1 MKTESG
7 NILNPTPKQ
16 EINRKII
23 ENIRKTGQNKICF
36 DCGDK
41 VYIYSI

>member
-7 NILNPTPKQ
+7 NMLNHPQ

-23 ENIRKTGQNKICF
+23 ENIRKIGQNKICF

-41 VYIYSI
+41 VNIYSI